1 MSFFRPVQFR
11 WKKLYRRS
19 EPAMQLGDVRGGMHR
34 ICVAANPAYGD
45 AGAKYR
51 WLVTDNG
58 ETRGAS
64 EVVVNTGFDPSTDMQ
79 GHEVTAVYVCLGRV
93 SWRGSI
99 AEIN

>member
-1 MSFFRPVQFR
+1 MSFFKPVQFR
-11 WKKLYRRS
+11 WSKLYRRS
-19 EPAMQLGDVRGGMHR
+19 ETRMRQGNARGGMHR
-34 ICVAANPAYGD
+34 ICVAANPAYGG

-79 GHEVTAVYVCLGRV
+79 GHEVTAIYVCLGRV

>member
-1 MSFFRPVQFR
+1 MSFFKSNRFSWVTWGLGSEAAARPGG
-11 WKKLYRRS
+11 
-19 EPAMQLGDVRGGMHR
+19 ARGGMHR
-34 ICVAANPAYGD
+34 ICVAANPAYGQ
-45 AGAKYR
+45 AGARYR

-79 GHEVTAVYVCLGRV
+79 GHEATAVYVCVGKV